1 MKIRFT
7 KEDILTIPNLLS
19 LIRLLLVPLIAWLN
33 WGAKNYIM
41 AGVVVVISALTDVA
55 DGFIARKF
63 NMISDLGKILDPI
76 ADKLT
81 QAMTML
87 CLFTR
92 FPHMLSPFILLVIK
106 ETVSG
111 LTGIIRINKT
121 KKVHGAD
128 WHGKLTTVFL
138 FAMMLLH
145 FFWEGIPAQISN
157 GLIYGCCG
165 MIILS
170 GILYGISNIKA
181 VKDKNNGTE
190 KPEEIKE
197 EL

>member
-33 WGAKNYIM
+33 WGVKNYVM
-41 AGVVVVISALTDVA
+41 TGVVVVISALTDVA

-92 FPHMLSPFILLVIK
+92 FPLMLILFIFLVVK

-121 KKVHGAD
+121 NKVHGAD

-145 FFWEGIPAQISN
+145 FFWEGIPDQISN
-157 GLIYGCCG
+157 GLIYGSCG

>member
-92 FPHMLSPFILLVIK
+92 
-106 ETVSG
+106 
-111 LTGIIRINKT
+111 
-121 KKVHGAD
+121 
-128 WHGKLTTVFL
+128 
-138 FAMMLLH
+138 
-145 FFWEGIPAQISN
+145 
-157 GLIYGCCG
+157 
-165 MIILS
+165 
-170 GILYGISNIKA
+170 
-181 VKDKNNGTE
+181 
-190 KPEEIKE
+190 
-197 EL
+197 